1 MKELHI
7 QIRQWLSKPVKLKG
21 KRQVPNIKVN
31 IDLSSSQESMEIRY
45 EQKKRKSDPES
56 LTLEQLLTETTQEM
70 VVNSPI
76 AIVDSLLD
84 DILDRISS
92 EHLTETVQ
100 KWSSSSQMSDTPD
113 DVSLDGP
120 MDVSGLANLVMTSSQ
135 GDGSNQMP
143 TFTLSPIEESREEL
157 HAMSDDEGNSPEKDN
172 GRFRRRLF
180 NDDN

>member
-21 KRQVPNIKVN
+21 KRQVTNIKAN
-31 IDLSSSQESMEIRY
+31 IDLSGSQESMEIRY

-92 EHLTETVQ
+92 EHLTEIVQ
-100 KWSSSSQMSDTPD
+100 QQPNVGYT
-113 DVSLDGP
+113 
-120 MDVSGLANLVMTSSQ
+120 
-135 GDGSNQMP
+135 
-143 TFTLSPIEESREEL
+143 
-157 HAMSDDEGNSPEKDN
+157 
-172 GRFRRRLF
+172 
-180 NDDN
+180 